1 MSTPLTDILPM
12 FNREINIPGAE
23 QLTTVSTG
31 AKLGY
36 IEDGFWDVRLS
47 GMLDAYTVALGENIT
62 PPETTGTKYITDQDL
77 TGDDLEQKFWML
89 ITIFA
94 GFRLLRLKIMQLA
107 VNFTAEAGPVS
118 YEQQASATV
127 LRSLLDNLQDRIDQL
142 KVQYSEDFGSDL
154 FVLMDGVAQAEYS
167 ALNGLADLQILY

>member
-1 MSTPLTDILPM
+1 MSTPLTDLLPM
-12 FNREINIPGAE
+12 FNREIDIPGAT
-23 QLTTVSTG
+23 QFATVSAG

-36 IEDGFWDVRLS
+36 IEDGFWDVRLC
-47 GMLDAYTVALGENIT
+47 GMLGSYTVALGEDIT
-62 PPETTGTKYITDQDL
+62 PPETTGVKYFTDQDL
-77 TGDDLEQKFWML
+77 TGESLEQKFWMM

-127 LRSLLDNLQDRIDQL
+127 LRALLDNLQNRIDQL
-142 KVQYSEDFGSDL
+142 KVQYSDDFGSDL